1 MDKVTYSKGASTKKK
16 ILDAAKKALLKEG
29 IGSLTIDMLCHKARI
44 SKGAF
49 FHHFKSRDD
58 LLLNLLKSLTAHQTE
73 LYHSLEKADAQPFGK
88 GLRAYMIATLSKATA
103 EEEEN
108 AKAVCRCL
116 MEMIFTKLSLL
127 KKAGLVPGYYEPLLS
142 NEMLGGMSK
151 EQGLL
156 LLLACEGLW
165 YDQSLGMQGLTKEQ
179 ADLAIDLLIGLTRKH
194 LI

>member
-1 MDKVTYSKGASTKKK
+1 
-16 ILDAAKKALLKEG
+16 
-29 IGSLTIDMLCHKARI
+29 
-44 SKGAF
+44 
-49 FHHFKSRDD
+49 
-58 LLLNLLKSLTAHQTE
+58 
-73 LYHSLEKADAQPFGK
+73 
-88 GLRAYMIATLSKATA
+88 
-103 EEEEN
+103 
-108 AKAVCRCL
+108 
-116 MEMIFTKLSLL
+116 
-127 KKAGLVPGYYEPLLS
+127 LVPGYYEPLLS